1 MSAVARL
8 NKRANQKSSSNSR
21 WFLQGGSTLYL
32 GPSYELP
39 PHQGGASVILVGL
52 YGAFRVR
59 VENEGWR
66 VCRSAVI
73 PPGLVHALDFGG
85 DPIAALYLEPDA
97 GGVSALTPLVSN
109 GTTLSGA
116 VLGNCGEVASL
127 RSFYEQ
133 SLSDIEIDTALDD
146 LIGEARVRSKFEG
159 LDPRIQQVV
168 HSMGA
173 CSDDITP
180 VARIAEAVGLSSS
193 RFQHLFSVEVG
204 VPYRRYRS
212 WSRMRVAIGEI
223 LRGSSCTTAAHV
235 AGYADLAHFTRDC
248 RRTFGGVFTR
258 QNR

>member
-1 MSAVARL
+1 M
-8 NKRANQKSSSNSR
+8 
-21 WFLQGGSTLYL
+21 
-32 GPSYELP
+32 
-39 PHQGGASVILVGL
+39 ILVGL
-52 YGAFRVR
+52 YGAFRLR

-97 GGVSALTPLVSN
+97 GGVTALTPLVSN
-109 GTTLSGA
+109 SNALSGA
-116 VLGNCGEVASL
+116 VLGNCGEVAYL
-127 RSFYEQ
+127 RQLYEHV
-133 SLSDIEIDTALDD
+133 LAGGELIDGAVEE
-146 LIGEARVRSKFEG
+146 LIGEARRRSSFEG

-168 HSMGA
+168 HSMA
-173 CSDDITP
+173 VCSDDITP

-193 RFQHLFSVEVG
+193 RFQHLFSVQVG

-212 WSRMRVAIGEI
+212 WNRMRVAIGEI
-223 LRGSSCTTAAHV
+223 SRGSSCTTAAHV